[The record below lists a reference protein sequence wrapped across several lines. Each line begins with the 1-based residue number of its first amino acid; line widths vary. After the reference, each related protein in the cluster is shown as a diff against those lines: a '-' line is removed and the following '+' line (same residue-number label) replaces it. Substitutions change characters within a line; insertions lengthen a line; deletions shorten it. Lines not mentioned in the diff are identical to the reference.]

1 MSSRFLYAL
10 VGLAGLF
17 GAGEA
22 AAQNIAYAPIMTAA
36 SPSIVSGEAWRSY
49 RDRFIQPDG
58 RLVDFDNGGVSHSE
72 GQGYGM
78 LLAVLANDRE
88 TFGRLWTWTA
98 QNLFI
103 RGDNLAAWRWHPNQT
118 PNVSDQN
125 NASDG
130 DLLIAWALARA
141 AKRWNVSDFRM
152 ASRRIALAV
161 GKLVD
166 KSNPQNQILP
176 PGAFGFARGQMADGP
191 VINLSYL
198 VFPAFD
204 ELKAVAAEVDWDG
217 LKRSSAALVEK
228 ARFAPSGLPADW
240 ISLASSQLAPAQF
253 QPAVFGYESI
263 RIPLYVAWSSAA
275 GAKTLAPFTS
285 YWKSADAE
293 PAVID
298 ITTGK
303 AKEPLREAGYRTIVA
318 LAHCAASGQVL
329 PPALGKVDMSRYY
342 PATLQMLALAAMA
355 EKYPW
360 CMTGSA
366 SASRK

>member
-1 MSSRFLYAL
+1 MSSRPLCVFA
-10 VGLAGLF
+10 GLAGLLGVA
-17 GAGEA
+17 GAH
-22 AAQNIAYAPIMTAA
+22 AQNVAYAPLMTAA
-36 SPSIVSGEAWRSY
+36 SPSVVSGESWRAY

-58 RLVDFDNGGVSHSE
+58 RLVDLDNGGVSHSE

-118 PNVSDQN
+118 PNVRDQN
-125 NASDG
+125 NATDG

-141 AKRWNVSDFRM
+141 AKRWNSSDYRM

-161 GKLVD
+161 SKLID
-166 KSNPQNQILP
+166 KSNPQAPILP
-176 PGAFGFARGQMADGP
+176 PGAFGFGRGQMADGP

-204 ELKAVAAEVDWDG
+204 ELKTVAAEVDWDG

-228 ARFAPSGLPADW
+228 ARFAPTGLPADW
-240 ISLASSQLAPAQF
+240 ISLATNQLAPAQF

-275 GAKTLAPFTS
+275 GAKTLLPFTA
-285 YWKSADAE
+285 YWKGAEAE

-298 ITTGK
+298 IKTGK
-303 AKEPLREAGYRTIVA
+303 PKEPMREAGYRAIVA
-318 LAHCAASGQVL
+318 LAHCAASGQVVQ
-329 PPALGKVDMSRYY
+329 PALTKVEMSRYY
-342 PATLQMLALAAMA
+342 SATLQMLSLAAMA
-355 EKYPW
+355 EKYPY
-360 CMTGSA
+360 CLTGSA